1 MQVYYFTELPYHEY
15 PDEEGAK
22 YPSLRLTFPNTYY
35 DPHKAHDL
43 FHRYLDE
50 YQYCEEMGFDG
61 LMINEH
67 HNTPSCMN
75 ATMNLIGSILA
86 RNTKNAKI
94 LLLGNVL
101 PIWDN
106 PLRLAEELAMLDILS
121 NGRLISGFVRGTG
134 VESVSS
140 NTNPAYNRE
149 RFEEAHDLIVKT
161 WTTPGP
167 FRWEGKHYH
176 YRVVNPWIVP
186 IQKPHPPI
194 WVPGTASPETAEWAA
209 RHGYTYVAFLT
220 PLTMTKELF
229 GMYRTAAAEANQ
241 TITENNFGYLLCCY
255 VADNEAK
262 AQEEAKHFIWRMGE
276 TTRGPREYFA
286 PPGYRSRIASQIA
299 ARRRTSESK
308 PLGQQN
314 IEELQANYHVVAGT
328 PDTVLKKL
336 RFLKDE
342 LNMGH
347 LVFYGQESRMSHE
360 ATMRS
365 IELFG
370 KEVMPAI
377 REW

>member
-1 MQVYYFTELPYHEY
+1 MQVYYFSEFPYHEY
-15 PDEEGAK
+15 PEAESEK

-35 DPHKAHDL
+35 DSHTAHSL

-61 LMINEH
+61 LMLNEH

-75 ATMNLIGSILA
+75 GTMNLIGAILA
-86 RNTKNAKI
+86 RNTRHARI
-94 LLLGNVL
+94 LLLGNIL
-101 PIWDN
+101 PIWEN
-106 PLRLAEELAMLDILS
+106 PVRLAEEVAMLDVLS

-134 VESVSS
+134 IETLAT
-140 NTNPAYNRE
+140 NTNPVYNRE
-149 RFEEAHDLIVKT
+149 RFEEAHDLIIKT

-176 YRVVNPWIVP
+176 FRVVNPWIIP

-194 WVPGTASPETAEWAA
+194 WVPGTASPETAEWAG

-220 PLTMTKELF
+220 SMDMTEELF
-229 GMYRTAAAEANQ
+229 GMYRRSAHAAGYEPGP
-241 TITENNFGYLLCCY
+241 EHFGYLLCCY
-255 VADNEAK
+255 VADTQAK
-262 AQEEAKHFIWRMGE
+262 AEEEARHFIWRMGP
-276 TTRGPREYFA
+276 TLRGPAEYFA
-286 PPGYRSRIASQIA
+286 PVGYRSQAGARMAQRRQGRPLSQQ
-299 ARRRTSESK
+299 TF
-308 PLGQQN
+308 Q
-314 IEELQANYHVVAGT
+314 ELQDNYHIVAGT

-336 RFLKDE
+336 RYLKDRVH
-342 LNMGH
+342 MGH
-347 LVFYGQESRMSHE
+347 LIFYGQESRMSHE

-370 KEVMPAI
+370 KEVMPAV